1 MLWCLYGLLLVL
13 CVSPLACLVTS
24 PCPEGCCCPHPGLLV
39 LCESLGLRS
48 LPGSVPLNTSVLSVA
63 RNQLCNVD
71 HLLRPF
77 SSLQE
82 LSLSHNQLAH
92 FPRGLPP
99 SLETLQLQKNRIT
112 YITTGALRQLGNL
125 TRLDLEDNRI
135 RAIQPGALL
144 GLGRLQGLTLKGNRL
159 TSLPLNLP
167 ASLTHLDLSANC
179 ISALDLPSLNAL
191 VNLQVLK
198 INSNCLR
205 SVPESAFDGLPSLHS
220 VELANN
226 LWVCE
231 CDILYLYRWLL
242 NGRLK
247 MATDLVCAEPT
258 HLAHHML
265 LTLSVMAICPR
276 VLKPNEKVSHLSFTT
291 KPERQRGTFT
301 VKTLVPG
308 FLYSPIKTRDFGSI
322 SGSSKQELKGTFHN
336 AESPT
341 QAPYHHQD
349 TALFQL
355 LSDHYT
361 LQDLSYED
369 CLSLNST
376 PSVVPTKE
384 PSTTSLPIEEP
395 RCLDNSTGQY
405 PPGNSSAVEATSS
418 TNKASSLPA
427 PTPRTLTQQGL
438 SAVISLLAVL
448 CVLVGLLML
457 AVLLILKRILAHNQR
472 VAPFQQS

>member
-48 LPGSVPLNTSVLSVA
+48 FPVSVPLNTSVLSVA

-99 SLETLQLQKNRIT
+99 SLETLQLQKNCIT

-144 GLGRLQGLTLKGNRL
+144 GLGRLQVLTLKGNRL

-291 KPERQRGTFT
+291 KPERQLGTST

-341 QAPYHHQD
+341 QAPYQDQD

-376 PSVVPTKE
+376 PSVAPPKE

-395 RCLDNSTGQY
+395 RCLDNSTGRY
-405 PPGNSSAVEATSS
+405 PPGNSIAVEATSS
-418 TNKASSLPA
+418 TNKASSLPV
-427 PTPRTLTQQGL
+427 PTPRTLTQQGS

-448 CVLVGLLML
+448 CVLVGLLIV

>member
-1 MLWCLYGLLLVL
+1 MPWRLYGLLLVL

-24 PCPEGCCCPHPGLLV
+24 HCPEGCCCPHPGLLV

-48 LPGSVPLNTSVLSVA
+48 LPVSVPLNTSVLSVA

-71 HLLRPF
+71 HLLWPF
-77 SSLQE
+77 SGLQE

-125 TRLDLEDNRI
+125 THLDLEDNRI

-144 GLGRLQGLTLKGNRL
+144 GLGRLQVLTLKGNQL

-167 ASLTHLDLSANC
+167 ASLILLDLSANC
-179 ISALDLPSLNAL
+179 ISALDLASLNAL

-205 SVPESAFDGLPSLHS
+205 SVPESAFDGLPSLRS
-220 VELANN
+220 LELANN
-226 LWVCE
+226 LWLCE

-242 NGRLK
+242 SGRLK

-258 HLAHHML
+258 HLAHRML

-276 VLKPNEKVSHLSFTT
+276 VLKPNEKVSHLSSTT
-291 KPERQRGTFT
+291 KPERQLGTST
-301 VKTLVPG
+301 VKTPVPG
-308 FLYSPIKTRDFGSI
+308 FVYSPIKTRAFGSL
-322 SGSSKQELKGTFHN
+322 SGSSKQASKGTFTN
-336 AESPT
+336 VESPT
-341 QAPYHHQD
+341 QSPYPHQD
-349 TALFQL
+349 TALSRL

-361 LQDLSYED
+361 LQDRSYED

-376 PSVVPTKE
+376 PSVATPKE

-395 RCLDNSTGQY
+395 RCLDNSTGRY
-405 PPGNSSAVEATSS
+405 PHGNSSVVEATSS
-418 TNKASSLPA
+418 TNKDGSLPA
-427 PTPRTLTQQGL
+427 PTPRTLTLHGF
-438 SAVISLLAVL
+438 SAVIGLLAVL
-448 CVLVGLLML
+448 CVLVGLLIL
-457 AVLLILKRILAHNQR
+457 AVLLILKKILAHNQR

>member
-24 PCPEGCCCPHPGLLV
+24 SCPEGCCCPHPGLLV

-48 LPGSVPLNTSVLSVA
+48 LPVSVPLNTSVLSVA

-71 HLLRPF
+71 NLLRPF
-77 SSLQE
+77 TSLQE

-135 RAIQPGALL
+135 RTIQPGALL
-144 GLGRLQGLTLKGNRL
+144 GLGRLQVLTLKGNRL

-205 SVPESAFDGLPSLHS
+205 SVPESAFDGLPSLRS

-242 NGRLK
+242 SGRLK

-276 VLKPNEKVSHLSFTT
+276 VLKPNEKVSHLRFTT
-291 KPERQRGTFT
+291 KLGTFT

-322 SGSSKQELKGTFHN
+322 SGSSKQVLKGTFHN

-341 QAPYHHQD
+341 QAPYHQH
-349 TALFQL
+349 TALSGL

-376 PSVVPTKE
+376 PSVAPPKE
-384 PSTTSLPIEEP
+384 ASTTSLPIEKP
-395 RCLDNSTGQY
+395 RCLDNSTGRY

-438 SAVISLLAVL
+438 SAVIGLLAVL

-457 AVLLILKRILAHNQR
+457 AVLLILKKILAHNQR

>member
-1 MLWCLYGLLLVL
+1 MSNVALSFLLPLPPSEPCCGASMVSYWFSVCLHWPAL
-13 CVSPLACLVTS
+13 
-24 PCPEGCCCPHPGLLV
+24 
-39 LCESLGLRS
+39 S
-48 LPGSVPLNTSVLSVA
+48 LPVSVPLNTSVLSVA

-144 GLGRLQGLTLKGNRL
+144 
-159 TSLPLNLP
+159 

-265 LTLSVMAICPR
+265 LTLSVMSICPR
-276 VLKPNEKVSHLSFTT
+276 ILKPNEKVSHLSFTT
-291 KPERQRGTFT
+291 KPERQLGTFT
-301 VKTLVPG
+301 VKTRVPG
-308 FLYSPIKTRDFGSI
+308 FLYSPIKTSDFGSI

-341 QAPYHHQD
+341 QAPYHRQD

-369 CLSLNST
+369 CLSLSST
-376 PSVVPTKE
+376 PSVASPKE

-405 PPGNSSAVEATSS
+405 PSGNSSAVEATSS
-418 TNKASSLPA
+418 TNKASCLPA
-427 PTPRTLTQQGL
+427 PTPRTLTQQGV

-457 AVLLILKRILAHNQR
+457 LPPRFLLFDPVVCQGCLYSILCKH
-472 VAPFQQS
+472 